1 MATVTIKAPEGT
13 CGCGCGAET
22 AKGRSYKQGHDARLR
37 SILGKAYK
45 AGDDVSYNGKVTS
58 AEVALKAHGFPI
70 PPAAKPRAKRTA
82 SKKTAAKKTA
92 AKKSSAK
99 KSTTRK
105 TTTLSRARKVVAPVE
120 TAEA

>member
-92 AKKSSAK
+92 AKKTSAK
-99 KSTTRK
+99 KSTAKRSTAKR
-105 TTTLSRARKVVAPVE
+105 TAKVAAPVE
-120 TAEA
+120 A